1 MVDDTSEPDGPV
13 PPPLP
18 PPRAVRLTVLPPHAC
33 PYLPGRTATLRA
45 FSVGRLDPDL
55 YHGFMDAGF
64 RRSGR
69 MVYQPVCDGCR
80 RCVPIRVPTDRF
92 RPDKTQRRCVRRN
105 ADLTVTAGPPMLTD
119 EKLDLYQ
126 RYVGQWHD
134 KATGGAADADGS
146 RASLEAFLYASP
158 VATTEF
164 TYRDAAG
171 RLLAVGIADVLP
183 AIVQQRLLLLRPR
196 PPRPQPRHVRG
207 LPRDR
212 LGGRGRRPALL
223 SRLLGERVPENGIQ
237 NQLPPERA
245 ARAGRPLAG
254 TCGGGRRG
262 VRRLGSRRPVGAN
275 RPVVAVATGWGEWV
289 SCRRSRTAGDGS
301 SRQSHFENRCSRPV
315 DRDVCFGR
323 RPSTADHLGGQ
334 KTRRSE

>member
-1 MVDDTSEPDGPV
+1 MTGDASDLDGPV

-105 ADLTVTAGPPMLTD
+105 ADLTVTPGPPTLTD
-119 EKLDLYQ
+119 EKLELYR
-126 RYVGQWHD
+126 RYVSQWHD
-134 KATGGAADADGS
+134 KPGGDADADADTDAVNG

-158 VATTEF
+158 VATKEF
-164 TYRDAAG
+164 AYRDGDG
-171 RLLAVGIADVLP
+171 RLLAVGIADV
-183 AIVQQRLLLLRPR
+183 
-196 PPRPQPRHVRG
+196 
-207 LPRDR
+207 
-212 LGGRGRRPALL
+212 
-223 SRLLGERVPENGIQ
+223 
-237 NQLPPERA
+237 
-245 ARAGRPLAG
+245 
-254 TCGGGRRG
+254 
-262 VRRLGSRRPVGAN
+262 
-275 RPVVAVATGWGEWV
+275 
-289 SCRRSRTAGDGS
+289 CRRSVSSVYFYFDPDHRGRSLGTFGACHEIAWAAAAGIPHYYLGYWVS
-301 SRQSHFENRCSRPV
+301 GCRKMAYKANFRPYEL
-315 DRDVCFGR
+315 
-323 RPSTADHLGGQ
+323 LGPDAAW
-334 KTRRSE
+334 RSPAGAEAAR